1 MAETYRRNP
10 QITKDPEF
18 LARARTY
25 GLRAV
30 KLNDQLGPVHVT
42 MGWIQAIGGQ
52 YDDAIRSF
60 KRALELE
67 PLNVD
72 AHRGLAHAYE
82 VGGRMAEAEGTYQ
95 QAIRLR
101 PNSWDSHKVLGVF
114 YFNHNRYG
122 EAEQSFR
129 RVIELT
135 PDNYLAY
142 SNLGAV
148 YLALGRNE
156 DAAGMYQRSLA
167 IKPDA
172 FTYSGLGTIYY
183 FQGRYADAAAQY
195 EKAVELAPKDFA
207 KRGNLADAYRWVPAL
222 GHKATQEFGKAIEL
236 AEEALATNP
245 KDSKLRANLA
255 GYRSSSGDRAGSLR
269 DIQEA
274 LRMAPGDGFVLFRAV
289 LVYEQA
295 GMRERAWKALEA
307 CINAGYSMEQIR
319 KAPPLADLRK
329 EERFRKLEAAQSAE
343 QISPGKPN

>member
-1 MAETYRRNP
+1 MGLI
-10 QITKDPEF
+10 QIS
-18 LARARTY
+18 
-25 GLRAV
+25 
-30 KLNDQLGPVHVT
+30 
-42 MGWIQAIGGQ
+42 GGQ
-52 YDDAIRSF
+52 YRDAVRSF
-60 KRALELE
+60 ERALELE

-72 AHRGLAHAYE
+72 AHRGLARANE
-82 VGGRMAEAEGTYQ
+82 GSGRLKEAEAIYR

-101 PNSWDSHKVLGVF
+101 PNYWASHRDLGVF
-114 YFNHNRYG
+114 YFNTGRYRD
-122 EAEQSFR
+122 AEPSFR
-129 RVIELT
+129 RVIELA

-142 SNLGAV
+142 SNLGATD
-148 YLALGRNE
+148 LKLGRNE
-156 DAAGMYQRSLA
+156 EAAAMYERSLK

-172 FTYSGLGTIYY
+172 FAYSGLGTIYY

-222 GHKATQEFGKAIEL
+222 SHKAPQEFRKAIEL

-307 CINAGYSMEQIR
+307 CINA
-319 KAPPLADLRK
+319 
-329 EERFRKLEAAQSAE
+329 
-343 QISPGKPN
+343 